1 MEKRLIIL
9 AMAAGAM
16 LGAYGKT
23 FSLDLRAPAKGGAK
37 PRLMASAQPHDDGTL
52 RSFNLDAGVADVG
65 EVAVGDELTFTL
77 FDDVA
82 LALTLK
88 EKMPSPLGGDAF
100 LAEVAGY
107 EGIKTAIVLR
117 TVDGLTIDVQD
128 FRNGKYYKVLST
140 SDGVRVLEVEAKAG
154 TCGCDAHAP
163 FISGSASTSASMTS
177 ENSSSASVPSRS
189 PARRLASAGASDTCV
204 DILVAYDKNAVTW
217 AQSNGG
223 GLTNFAQTAVQK
235 MNSALANTGLDEK
248 FRFRL
253 VGVTSVAASS
263 DDLDFALNAATEGTS
278 GWEAIK
284 EKRDEVG
291 ADIVTVLI
299 DTGSAY
305 GTTGL
310 GWSLQ
315 TTDFARFSDS
325 AYNVCAVRSVAVS
338 HTMTHEVGHNMGCG
352 HSDQMA
358 DKSNCGPQLYDY
370 SAGYY
375 LAEWF
380 PEEEGSEWFSEKRL
394 HTIMAYD
401 DDGYGNHYKEI
412 PYFSSSE
419 KQYTCNGESVVVG
432 DEKHDNTR
440 TLENTYAAVAAW
452 REQKVPMTY
461 DVVFEPASGTIFEDS
476 ITVTLTSPCADAE
489 IRYTLD
495 GSEPHADSVHYN
507 GAITLADSATIRA
520 VAVVDGVCGFP
531 FEAKYTKSSLASAIG
546 GGGLK
551 WRFSNNLSWAVY
563 DLPDAETYALSGH
576 PSPDGLGIRAVRHGP
591 DDAKAAWLETD
602 ITGPCD
608 ISFFNL
614 GAGGITINVLVDG
627 KLPDASDLQSQSSY
641 FTYWQC
647 HWDAPTVVKVP
658 SGPHVVRLEVEF
670 WADDS
675 DSWEWDY
682 AENGEQYVI
691 LDGFTVHRIPAP
703 GLFPATAEKRGDHDV
718 ATFEK
723 EQMVS
728 ISSAS
733 DTALIFYTLDGNDP
747 GGEKGIL
754 YDGPLFIDKTT
765 TVKAIAMEP
774 GHETPSVVTTG
785 FYLER
790 TPPKPGEWTGNAE
803 GAFAGAAKDGK
814 MVAVL
819 CMNYNGCPWSW
830 ALEPV
835 LRKASFLAW
844 AKANGVYLVNTDSGW
859 LDGEAAPASYFWNLY
874 RESELAAEL
883 NGSVYYPTFC
893 FASPTGKNTC
903 LGTMLARNDGEH
915 SVNGIAYE
923 DTPESLI
930 ACFASVM
937 GKSPLGAPA
946 ATVTGNQVTLVNTN
960 GTGTLYY
967 TLDGSAPT
975 REHGRIYDGTVD
987 VPSGAILQAV
997 VWPEGTGGVSGIPF
1011 VYANERLE
1019 TEMPEAPLVQA
1030 RDGSGRYGA
1039 LIKWNAVRG
1048 AVRYLVYRASVN
1060 APHAAVKIGET
1071 SQCRYWDADSR
1082 DGTKYWYWVKT
1093 VNNAGES
1100 DFSEGVQAGVGRVT
1114 VSFDS
1119 NGGQGTMSVLEVMP
1133 DVAQALPAN
1142 RFEYADHVF
1151 DGWAERADGEVV
1163 FADGQ
1168 VVSFTAGT
1176 TLYAKWRLR
1185 QVSGNDASSTA
1196 YGVNG
1201 ERGQVYGTN
1210 RDATA
1215 DAGEFLKQEYGSEHT
1230 VWFKWTAP
1238 SSGQLRL
1245 EVTDADFDTVMG
1257 AFVGSSA
1264 TSLREVAY
1272 DDDGGEE
1279 NMSAVSLGV
1288 ESGTT
1293 YFIAV
1298 GGYGDAQGDFVLNWQ
1313 FVDES
1318 VLPLVS
1324 FEPNGGTVDTASL
1337 RCMPGMAIGSLPW
1350 PEWQGHRFD
1359 GWFTE
1364 ADGGE
1369 QVDEYWIVPEDGAT
1383 LYAHW
1388 TERLAWHTDSASALA
1403 EAKSTGKLIFF
1414 LSGRET
1420 CMNTIG
1426 TRDYT
1431 CEEPEVREAL
1441 GDYVLWFCNC
1451 DTQGQDLWRYVGSSG
1466 SISLPF
1472 VCVIN
1477 PYTNV
1482 PLVRSQGY
1490 LDADDVFSLLEAAGP
1505 APGLNTVLF
1514 DANGGEVDEAERKVP
1529 SNFAVGE
1536 LPTPTRLKYKFL
1548 GWFTEPEGGTKISA
1562 STKVNGNVTYYAHW
1576 EYDGSAPVNV
1586 SVASG
1591 CEGMGSVTGGNATFK
1606 VGAKV
1611 QLKATANRNHVFVGW
1626 YEDGRKIAEAASFTY
1641 VATGEEEVSLFAYFV
1656 TAADDIA
1663 SLKVNVDDV
1672 TAAADGAVSFD
1683 LAGCL
1688 SSLTPAKLSV
1698 SGLPSGVKYDAK
1710 TGLVSGRSKKPGV
1723 YVVKVTATNVSA
1735 TGKNAV
1741 VQAFNLKVPNFTT
1754 DMFRAAG
1761 LDTDGQYVLDA
1772 GALPDAFAD
1781 VVDAVTSG
1789 GWTLKIDGLPAGVKF
1804 DAKKGAFSGVATK
1817 EGFYTVTFTATKGSG
1832 KTAEKEIA
1840 TATFEVAFPT
1850 LTIGIA
1856 ACRNETATNA
1866 CKVVGGG
1873 RYAVGAKVALKATP
1887 GKGNVFAGWFD
1898 AGGNPLAGAADYRTA
1913 SFPYAATGADVT
1925 LTAKFATVAE
1935 DMEGLKV
1942 TVSDDTTEPDGT
1954 YELDL
1959 GGCVESLSMPKLA
1972 VKGLPTGLKF
1982 DAKTGLVKG
1991 RATKPGVYT
2000 VKVEATNT
2008 SVKKATSASAG
2019 EFRLTVPNFTSDVLP
2034 NLKPETDAY
2043 GVVRCGVIFDPS
2055 IVDCSPEDGWTV
2067 KAAGL
2072 PAGLKWDAKQN
2083 AITGVPTAKAGYYTV
2098 TFTATKGKEKEVA
2111 TITLNVEPLPAW
2123 AVGTFDGAVDGGGVV
2138 QALTVGANGKIS
2150 GKVLEGGNSWGLS
2163 AASIGSYDEDSG
2175 AYLATVIGKAGKEIV
2190 TNMVAVTEGSDGS
2203 GIASSDGWTA
2213 YQNLWKRAD
2222 TKASQPVFKKNID
2235 VELDNGIKVTFKKD
2249 GVVAFAGN
2257 VDGSKVSG
2265 SSQLVWNGEGWN
2277 VTLYAPPAKTFVG
2290 FCETYVVTF
2299 SLDGAMTPSV
2309 VPME

>member
-1 MEKRLIIL
+1 MGDNEGRRTMEKRLIIL
-9 AMAAGAM
+9 AMAAGAL

-23 FSLDLRAPAKGGAK
+23 FSLDLRAPAKGGAR
-37 PRLMASAQPHDDGTL
+37 PSLMASAQPHDDGTL

-65 EVAVGDELTFTL
+65 EVSVGDVLTFTL

-82 LALTLK
+82 LTLTLK
-88 EKMPSPLGGDAF
+88 EKTPSLLGGDAF
-100 LAEVAGY
+100 LAEAEGY
-107 EGIKTAIVLR
+107 EGVKTAVVLR
-117 TVDGLTIDVQD
+117 TADGLTIDVQD
-128 FRNGKYYKVLST
+128 FRNKKYYKVLST
-140 SDGVRVLEVEAKAG
+140 PDGVKVLEVEAKGAGRCG
-154 TCGCDAHAP
+154 TCAGSVSSCGEGTALAP
-163 FISGSASTSASMTS
+163 TAGNDEPRMARNQVPDESGAT
-177 ENSSSASVPSRS
+177 
-189 PARRLASAGASDTCV
+189 V
-204 DILVAYDKNAVTW
+204 DVLVAYDADAGSW
-217 AQSNGG
+217 AASNGG
-223 GLTNFAQTAVQK
+223 GIRSFAETAVQK
-235 MNSALANTGLDEK
+235 MNLALSNSGISEQY

-253 VGVTSVAASS
+253 VGTYKVAGSAYKGGVSS
-263 DDLDFALNAATEGTS
+263 GQLISDTLSAARNGAVLNGVSWAGVR
-278 GWEAIK
+278 

-299 DTGSAY
+299 DTRTST
-305 GTTGL
+305 GTTGI
-310 GWSLQ
+310 GYSFTSDNQ
-315 TTDFARFSDS
+315 GFASY
-325 AYNVCAVRSVAVS
+325 AYNCCAIRSVAQS
-338 HTMTHEVGHNMGCG
+338 DTMTHECGHNMGCG
-352 HSDQMA
+352 HSDIQA
-358 DKSNCGPQLYDY
+358 DDPGPQCFPY

-375 LAEWF
+375 
-380 PEEEGSEWFSEKRL
+380 FSAGGEQY
-394 HTIMAYD
+394 HTVMAYD
-401 DDGYGNHYKEI
+401 TDGSSPVHYTGI
-412 PYFSSSE
+412 PYFSNPDVSYKGVPTGNQTHDNARTIRQTYGNVLAFRTAMDANSE
-419 KQYTCNGESVVVG
+419 YEDESVDLGEYFGFFWRTSKSRPWTSVVYGGDALASGDFRWIGEGDIPNYPVDDYPAPDTGVTWLETTVTGPFRIGFCYANYMGSGPFKISVDGEVKFITAEARNLGEPVWTEVEIPEGEHSVRLTFVANDWFCSYNTYNGVELYDVRTDTPDSRPVISVQTDVGAGATKIFQDSCEVSITNALPGSVIYYILNDDVLSDMWMERWPGDDVDMASWPYWGDEPFTLTEDCKIYEGPFAVTNSTVVTAAALQPDGTLTIPARLSLRRYSAQDAGSLEWKYDVNLDGTIVITGVSSAVGYIDIPSEIDGRPVVG
-432 DEKHDNTR
+432 IGRKAFYESFDLIGVSIPEGVAGIDGLAFAYCYD
-440 TLENTYAAVAAW
+440 LESVTI
-452 REQKVPMTY
+452 
-461 DVVFEPASGTIFEDS
+461 PAS
-476 ITVTLTSPCADAE
+476 VTNIVE
-489 IRYTLD
+489 
-495 GSEPHADSVHYN
+495 
-507 GAITLADSATIRA
+507 SAFA
-520 VAVVDGVCGFP
+520 GC
-531 FEAKYTKSSLASAIG
+531 SSLASVYIAEGNGVYSATNCLLCTRDGSEVIAYLGRCCGVALPGGVKRIWEGAFSHSLWLGSVTFNEGLEDIDYEAFWNCLALSSVATPSSLKRIG
-546 GGGLK
+546 CGAFGACWNLQSVTLNEGLEIIEDQAFYGCPLK
-551 WRFSNNLSWAVY
+551 EVTLPSTIKEVPVSAFG
-563 DLPDAETYALSGH
+563 DPDAEEGRTIRVNAPWSLWGTLESG
-576 PSPDGLGIRAVRHGP
+576 SVGN
-591 DDAKAAWLETD
+591 T
-602 ITGPCD
+602 
-608 ISFFNL
+608 
-614 GAGGITINVLVDG
+614 TINVVF
-627 KLPDASDLQSQSSY
+627 Y
-641 FTYWQC
+641 
-647 HWDAPTVVKVP
+647 
-658 SGPHVVRLEVEF
+658 
-670 WADDS
+670 
-675 DSWEWDY
+675 
-682 AENGEQYVI
+682 GEKPNLYSVI
-691 LDGFTVHRIPAP
+691 LDVNGGNALPEVERTVMDGRALGPLPVPTKTGSDVFGGWYTSAS
-703 GLFPATAEKRGDHDV
+703 GGDVVTAE
-718 ATFEK
+718 T
-723 EQMVS
+723 
-728 ISSAS
+728 
-733 DTALIFYTLDGNDP
+733 
-747 GGEKGIL
+747 
-754 YDGPLFIDKTT
+754 
-765 TVKAIAMEP
+765 
-774 GHETPSVVTTG
+774 VVTG
-785 FYLER
+785 
-790 TPPKPGEWTGNAE
+790 
-803 GAFAGAAKDGK
+803 D
-814 MVAVL
+814 M
-819 CMNYNGCPWSW
+819 
-830 ALEPV
+830 
-835 LRKASFLAW
+835 
-844 AKANGVYLVNTDSGW
+844 
-859 LDGEAAPASYFWNLY
+859 
-874 RESELAAEL
+874 
-883 NGSVYYPTFC
+883 
-893 FASPTGKNTC
+893 
-903 LGTMLARNDGEH
+903 
-915 SVNGIAYE
+915 
-923 DTPESLI
+923 
-930 ACFASVM
+930 
-937 GKSPLGAPA
+937 
-946 ATVTGNQVTLVNTN
+946 
-960 GTGTLYY
+960 
-967 TLDGSAPT
+967 
-975 REHGRIYDGTVD
+975 
-987 VPSGAILQAV
+987 
-997 VWPEGTGGVSGIPF
+997 
-1011 VYANERLE
+1011 
-1019 TEMPEAPLVQA
+1019 
-1030 RDGSGRYGA
+1030 
-1039 LIKWNAVRG
+1039 
-1048 AVRYLVYRASVN
+1048 
-1060 APHAAVKIGET
+1060 
-1071 SQCRYWDADSR
+1071 
-1082 DGTKYWYWVKT
+1082 
-1093 VNNAGES
+1093 
-1100 DFSEGVQAGVGRVT
+1100 
-1114 VSFDS
+1114 
-1119 NGGQGTMSVLEVMP
+1119 
-1133 DVAQALPAN
+1133 
-1142 RFEYADHVF
+1142 
-1151 DGWAERADGEVV
+1151 
-1163 FADGQ
+1163 
-1168 VVSFTAGT
+1168 
-1176 TLYAKWRLR
+1176 TLYAHWEQL
-1185 QVSGNDASSTA
+1185 NDTYAKA
-1196 YGVNG
+1196 KAVNG
-1201 ERGQVYGTN
+1201 ARGSAYGTN
-1210 RDATA
+1210 NGATA
-1215 DAGEFLKQEYGSEHT
+1215 DAGEFLRQKYGSSHT
-1230 VWFKWTAP
+1230 VWYKWTAP
-1238 SSGQLRL
+1238 SNGLLRL

-1257 AFVGSSA
+1257 VFTGSSA
-1264 TSLREVAY
+1264 NNLNTIAY
-1272 DDDGGEE
+1272 DDDGGEGG
-1279 NMSAVSLGV
+1279 MSAVDLYVEEGV
-1288 ESGTT
+1288 VYS
-1293 YFIAV
+1293 IAV
-1298 GGYGDAQGDFVLNWQ
+1298 GGYDTLQGDFVLNWKL
-1313 FVDES
+1313 FADAD
-1318 VLPLVS
+1318 LVQVTLDA
-1324 FEPNGGTVDTASL
+1324 NGGTVDTASL
-1337 RCMPGMAIGSLPW
+1337 RRMPGMAIGSLPW

-1359 GWFTE
+1359 GWFTKV
-1364 ADGGE
+1364 DGGE
-1369 QVDEYWIVPEDGAT
+1369 PVDEYWMVPEDGAT

-1490 LDADDVFSLLEAAGP
+1490 LDADAVFSLLEAAGP
-1505 APGLNTVLF
+1505 APGLNTVLL
-1514 DANGGEVDEAERKVP
+1514 DANGGEVDEAERKIP

-1591 CEGMGSVTGGNATFK
+1591 CEGMGSVAGGNATFK

-1641 VATGEEEVSLFAYFV
+1641 VATGEEEVSLFAHFA

-1683 LAGCL
+1683 LAVCL

-1710 TGLVSGRSKKPGV
+1710 TCLVSGRATKPGV
-1723 YVVKVTATNVSA
+1723 YVVKVTATNASA

-1741 VQAFNLKVPNFTT
+1741 VQTFKLKVPNFTT

-1772 GALPDAFAD
+1772 GALPDALAD
-1781 VVDAVTSG
+1781 VVDAATSG

-1840 TATFEVAFPT
+1840 TATFEVAFPM

-2098 TFTATKGKEKEVA
+2098 TFTATKGKEKEEA
-2111 TITLNVEPLPAW
+2111 TITLNVESLPAW
-2123 AVGTFDGAVDGGGVV
+2123 AVGTFDGAVDGGGIV

-2150 GKVLEGGNSWGLS
+2150 GKVLEGGNSWVLS

-2190 TNMVAVTEGSDGS
+2190 TNMVTVTEGSDGS
-2203 GIASSDGWTA
+2203 GIASSDEWTA

-2222 TKASQPVFKKNID
+2222 TKASQTVFKKNID

-2265 SSQLVWNGEGWN
+2265 SSQLVWNGEGWR

-2299 SLDGAMTPSV
+2299 SLDGAMTPSL